1 MIGIDT
7 NVLLRLLIRDDEA
20 QFARLVTQIEVGAWS
35 DGVLVNPVVVVEA
48 VWVLIKKLDRP
59 KAEVL
64 GFLDDLLATDGL
76 VIQHEAAVARAVATW
91 RTAKCDFADC
101 LIAAMNTEAGA
112 STTLTFD
119 NDALKL
125 PEFSAVP

>member
-20 QFARLVTQIEVGAWS
+20 QFGRLVAEIDAGAWN

-48 VWVLIKKLDRP
+48 VWVLIKTLDRP

-64 GFLDDLLATDGL
+64 AFLDDLLATDGL
-76 VIQHEAAVARAVATW
+76 VIQHEAAVARAIAIW
-91 RTAKCDFADC
+91 RTAKCDFAGC
-101 LIAAMNTEAGA
+101 LIAAMNSEAGA
-112 STTLTFD
+112 ATTLTFD
-119 NDALKL
+119 RDALKF

>member
-20 QFARLVTQIEVGAWS
+20 QFGRLVAEIEAGAW
-35 DGVLVNPVVVVEA
+35 DGGVMVNPIVVVEA
-48 VWVLIKKLDRP
+48 VWVLTKKLGRP
-59 KAEVL
+59 KEEVL

-76 VIQHEAAVARAVATW
+76 VVQHETAVARAAAVW

-101 LIAAMNTEAGA
+101 LIAVINTEAGA
-112 STTLTFD
+112 TTTLTFD
-119 NDALKL
+119 RDALKL

>member
-20 QFARLVTQIEVGAWS
+20 QFGRLVAQIDAGAWG

-59 KAEVL
+59 KTEVL
-64 GFLDDLLATDGL
+64 GFLDDLLGTDGL
-76 VIQHEAAVARAVATW
+76 VILHEAAVARAVATW

-119 NDALKL
+119 HDALKL

>member
-20 QFARLVTQIEVGAWS
+20 QFGRLVAEIDAGAWN

-59 KAEVL
+59 KSEVL
-64 GFLDDLLATDGL
+64 AFLDDLLATDGL
-76 VIQHEAAVARAVATW
+76 VIQHEAAVARAIAIW

-101 LIAAMNTEAGA
+101 LIAAMNSEAGA
-112 STTLTFD
+112 ATTLTFD
-119 NDALKL
+119 RDALKL